1 MVIND
6 RQIKWATVEIGEVIK
21 PGGVTVRLETISD

>member
-6 RQIKWATVEIGEVIK
+6 NQIKWATVEIGKVIK
-21 PGGVTVRLETISD
+21 PGAVTVRLETISD